1 MKCLVGVDEMPN
13 IQLSNNLRYLR
24 KQHQLTQD
32 QMGELLNISRQ
43 AYSNYET
50 SNRTPDLDTLLFL
63 SNFYKITLDDLIL
76 ANLKD
81 SGQYSDKISEDLTPY
96 ILTKNRKTGNTIYLT
111 DEEMDVITRFRTL
124 SNENKQIITGFLHA
138 NSRSVR

>member
-1 MKCLVGVDEMPN
+1 MPN

-24 KQHQLTQD
+24 KQYQLTQD
-32 QMGELLNISRQ
+32 QMGEILNISRQ

-63 SNFYKITLDDLIL
+63 SNFYKVTLDELIL

-81 SGQYSDKISEDLTPY
+81 NRRYPEKISEDLTPY
-96 ILTKNRKTGNTIYLT
+96 LLTTNAKTGNTIYLT
-111 DEEMDVITRFRTL
+111 EEDMDVITRFRAL

-138 NSRSVR
+138 NS

>member
-1 MKCLVGVDEMPN
+1 MPN

-24 KQHQLTQD
+24 KQYQLTQD
-32 QMGELLNISRQ
+32 QMGGILNISRQ

-63 SNFYKITLDDLIL
+63 SNFYKVTLDELIL

-81 SGQYSDKISEDLTPY
+81 NRRYPEKISEDLTPY
-96 ILTKNRKTGNTIYLT
+96 ILTKNAKTGNTIYLT
-111 DEEMDVITRFRTL
+111 EEEMDVITRFRAL

-138 NSRSVR
+138 NS

>member
-1 MKCLVGVDEMPN
+1 MPN

-24 KQHQLTQD
+24 KQYQLTQD
-32 QMGELLNISRQ
+32 QMGDLLNISRQ

-50 SNRTPDLDTLLFL
+50 SSRTPDLDTLLFL

-81 SGQYSDKISEDLTPY
+81 NRRYPDKISEDLTPY

-138 NSRSVR
+138 NSKSVR

>member
-1 MKCLVGVDEMPN
+1 MPN

-24 KQHQLTQD
+24 KQYQLTQD
-32 QMGELLNISRQ
+32 QMGEILNISRQ

-63 SNFYKITLDDLIL
+63 SNFYKVTLDELIL

-81 SGQYSDKISEDLTPY
+81 NRRYPEKISEDLTPY
-96 ILTKNRKTGNTIYLT
+96 ILTKNAKTGNTIYLT
-111 DEEMDVITRFRTL
+111 EEEMDVITRFRAL
-124 SNENKQIITGFLHA
+124 SNENKIGRAH
-138 NSRSVR
+138 V

>member
-1 MKCLVGVDEMPN
+1 MPN

-24 KQHQLTQD
+24 KQYQLTQD
-32 QMGELLNISRQ
+32 QMGEILNISRQ

-63 SNFYKITLDDLIL
+63 SNFYKVTLDELIL

-81 SGQYSDKISEDLTPY
+81 NKRYPEKISEDLTPY
-96 ILTKNRKTGNTIYLT
+96 ILTKNAKTGNTIYLT
-111 DEEMDVITRFRTL
+111 EEEMNVITRFRAL

-138 NSRSVR
+138 NS